1 MSRDYYNTIKESDKD
16 LKKSESK
23 AKKQKDKIFAIY
35 RHTLRPMTPADI
47 WENYGYK
54 DSNVPL
60 TSIRR
65 AITNLEADGLLKKT
79 DIQKE
84 GIYGKMNYCWIYEE
98 KIEVKVGQESLF

>member
-1 MSRDYYNTIKESDKD
+1 MSRDYYNTIKESNED

-23 AKKQKDKIFAIY
+23 AKKQKDQIFAIF

-54 DSNVPL
+54 DNNVPL

-65 AITNLEADGLLKKT
+65 AITNLETDGLLKKT
-79 DIQKE
+79 NIQKE
-84 GIYGKMNYCWIYEE
+84 GVYGKMNYCWIYKE
-98 KIEVKVGQESLF
+98 KIKNEDSQGTLF